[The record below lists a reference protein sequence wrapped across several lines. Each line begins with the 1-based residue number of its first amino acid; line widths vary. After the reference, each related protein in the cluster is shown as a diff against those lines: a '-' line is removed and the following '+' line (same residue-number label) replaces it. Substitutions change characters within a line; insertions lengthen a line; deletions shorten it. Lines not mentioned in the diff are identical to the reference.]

1 MKKLITLLILFVGM
15 VSTASAANITRR
27 IWAYCDWG
35 GKWQSTDHDIRI
47 HYFKSDGTDITSWDA
62 SETQY
67 MSRFG
72 GSNWFYYDITA
83 DESDLTGVKVIIRA
97 NDGDEQTYTYGN
109 SSENMNLVTT
119 CYKLK
124 VESKDKVNRATVSE
138 LKYYLLNASSK
149 TRTEMTTDDCRDFI
163 ATIDNQTTPV
173 NNDYV
178 IAASF
183 AFADDWVSGSDDG
196 KIYWGLVWRPWDEHQ
211 TLDFSKCLSRS
222 LFIHDTKTN
231 ALKTNNVPACF
242 SITFHLMT
250 STPSYDINPYRTA
263 TIGKA
268 GYLTYSNGEKYT
280 VSGATAYTAQDMGTY
295 AKLSAI
301 DGGTVFPAGTGL
313 LLRGSG
319 EVTINA
325 VASDASTATYTS
337 NYASNNNLKGSGNS
351 GASISEGCFVLYW
364 DGTNPSS
371 VCFRKTTSGDL
382 AAHKAY
388 LPAGS
393 LAREFLSF
401 EEGETTGIET
411 VKASQKMNGEFFNLA
426 GQRVAQ
432 PAKGLYIVN
441 GKKVIMK

>member
-1 MKKLITLLILFVGM
+1 MKKLVTLILVLAGM
-15 VSTASAANITRR
+15 VSTVSASDITRR
-27 IWAYCDWG
+27 IWAYCEWG
-35 GKWQSTDHDIRI
+35 GEWQSNGHDIRI
-47 HYFKSDGTDITSWDA
+47 YYYKSDGTDITSWAA

-83 DESDLTGVKVIIRA
+83 DESQLTSVKVIIRG
-97 NDGDEQTYTYGN
+97 NSGGQTEVYGN
-109 SSENMNLVTT
+109 DSENMNLVTT

-124 VESKDKVNRATVSE
+124 VEYKDGDERATVSE

-149 TRTEMTTDDCRDFI
+149 TRTEMTTDNCRDFI

-183 AFADDWVSGSDDG
+183 AFADDWVSGYDNG

-211 TLDFSKCLSRS
+211 TLDFSNCLSRS
-222 LFIHDTKTN
+222 LFINDSKTN

-250 STPSYDINPYRTA
+250 TTPCYDINPYRTA
-263 TIGKA
+263 TIGAA

-280 VSGATAYTAQDMGTY
+280 VSGATAYTAKDMGTY

-301 DGGTVFPAGTGL
+301 DGGTIFPANTGL

-325 VASDASTATYTS
+325 VASDASTDTYTS
-337 NYASNNNLKGSGNS
+337 NYASNNNLIGSGNS
-351 GASISEGCFVLYW
+351 SASISEGCFVLYW
-364 DGTNPSS
+364 DGSNPSS
-371 VCFRKTTSGDL
+371 VCFRKAEAGTL

-388 LPAGS
+388 LPAGA